1 MRFAALRRV
10 RPYVRPYRR
19 QMAGM
24 LGCALVG
31 LVASTSIPLVIKK
44 VVDGPIEHD
53 SHAGIVALAGL
64 ALALGFVDAASA
76 GLRRLVLARAALGM
90 ETDMR
95 NELYAHLQR
104 LPVSFHDQWQSGQL
118 LSRATSDL
126 STIRRFVGFGLV
138 FLIVNSVTYLLIVAL
153 LINLYWPLAILV
165 GLAALPVVELSRRFE
180 RHFMVVSRRLQDQNG
195 DLTTA
200 VEEAA
205 TGIRV
210 TKAFGRAPLQGRLFR
225 GHAEKL
231 RATGMQRV
239 RLLGRFWA
247 AIELVPNLVLAV
259 VLLVGALAVARH
271 ALTLGGLIAFLS
283 LVLSLAWPVD
293 ALGWIIGSAEEAET
307 ASVRIFEVLDVV
319 PAVADRPG
327 SVALGRSDGRVRF
340 DDVEFTYPGTQAT
353 VLSGVDLEL
362 APGETVA
369 LVGATGSGKTSLA
382 MLVPRLYDVTAGHVT
397 LDGHDVRDL
406 TLNSLRRHVAVAFEE
421 PILFSASVRENLLLG
436 RPDATEQEL
445 QLAVDT
451 AHAGFV
457 HDLPWGLETRV
468 GEQGLTLSGG
478 QRQRLALARAIVGR
492 PRVLILD
499 DPLSALDVHTE
510 AIVEEALARVLSS
523 VTALLVVHR
532 PSTIALADRVAFLDG
547 GRIVAT
553 GGHGELMAGV
563 PAYRA
568 ILSEAAD
575 AGGTAASEGA
585 GSPRGSVVDPVRRS
599 A

>member
-19 QMAGM
+19 QMATM

-31 LVASTSIPLVIKK
+31 LVAATFIPLVVKAL
-44 VVDGPIEHD
+44 VDGPIQHR
-53 SHAGIVALAGL
+53 SHGGIVLLATVALLLGL
-64 ALALGFVDAASA
+64 VESVSMGI
-76 GLRRLVLARAALGM
+76 RRMVLAHAALGI

-95 NELYAHLQR
+95 NQLYRHLQG

-153 LINLYWPLAILV
+153 LINLYWPLALLV
-165 GLAALPVVELSRRFE
+165 GLAALPVIELSRRFE
-180 RHFMVVSRRLQDQNG
+180 RGYQVVSRQLQDQSG
-195 DLTTA
+195 DLTTI

-205 TGIRV
+205 TGLRV
-210 TKAFGRAPLQGRLFR
+210 TKAFGRASLQSRLFA
-225 GHAEKL
+225 GQADKL

-247 AIELVPNLVLAV
+247 AIELVPNVTLAT
-259 VLLVGALAVARH
+259 VLLVGALAVTRH
-271 ALTLGGLIAFLS
+271 AMTLGGLIAFVS

-307 ASVRIFEVLDVV
+307 AAARVFEVLDVV
-319 PAVADRPG
+319 PAIADRPG
-327 SVALGRSDGRVRF
+327 AVALGRSEGLVRF
-340 DDVEFTYPGTQAT
+340 EQVGFTYPGTEAA
-353 VLSGVDLEL
+353 VLDGVDLDL
-362 APGETVA
+362 SPGETVA

-382 MLVPRLYDVTAGHVT
+382 MLVPRLYDVTSGRVT

-406 TLNSLRRHVAVAFEE
+406 TLASLRRQVAVAFED

-436 RPDATEQEL
+436 RPEASDKEL
-445 QLAVDT
+445 AGAIDT

-457 HDLPWGLETRV
+457 YDLPWGLDTRV

-510 AIVEEALARVLSS
+510 AMVEAALAEVLGG

-532 PSTIALADRVAFLDG
+532 PSTIALANRVAFLAG
-547 GRIVAT
+547 GRIAAT
-553 GGHGELMAGV
+553 GAHGQLMDRV

-568 ILSEAAD
+568 ILSEAA
-575 AGGTAASEGA
+575 E
-585 GSPRGSVVDPVRRS
+585 PVRRS